1 MFVVDK
7 SEELVKKISTR
18 SKLIT
23 LNADLSLYLYIHLSL
38 SLCFTSANSISAS
51 QLLLTFK

>member
-38 SLCFTSANSISAS
+38 SLLHFS
-51 QLLLTFK
+51 